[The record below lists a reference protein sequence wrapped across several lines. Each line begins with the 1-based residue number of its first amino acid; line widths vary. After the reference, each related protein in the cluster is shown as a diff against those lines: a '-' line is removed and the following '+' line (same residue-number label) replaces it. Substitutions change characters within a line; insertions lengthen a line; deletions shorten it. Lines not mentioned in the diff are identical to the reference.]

1 MSRSDKPG
9 SSPLPAAELDAL
21 AEELTPKPH
30 PDLPD
35 HLGPGSNVAYLP
47 PAEHDQVMAIARGL
61 GWFARPSEHEH
72 RLRLE
77 RGVNRR

>member
-1 MSRSDKPG
+1 MSNS
-9 SSPLPAAELDAL
+9 LPASELAAL
-21 AEELTPKPH
+21 ADELAPKPH

-35 HLGPGSNVAYLP
+35 QPAPGSNVAYLP
-47 PAEHDQVMAIARGL
+47 PTEHDQIMAIARGL

-77 RGVNRR
+77 RGWRVRS

>member
-1 MSRSDKPG
+1 MTE
-9 SSPLPAAELDAL
+9 PLPASELAAL
-21 AEELTPKPH
+21 ADELASKPH

-35 HLGPGSNVAYLP
+35 QLAPGSNVAYLP
-47 PAEHDQVMAIARGL
+47 AAEHDQIMAIARGL

-77 RGVNRR
+77 RGASRR

>member
-1 MSRSDKPG
+1 MST
-9 SSPLPAAELDAL
+9 PLPASELDAL
-21 AEELTPKPH
+21 ADELAPTPH

-35 HLGPGSNVAYLP
+35 RPAPESNVAYLP
-47 PAEHDQVMAIARGL
+47 VAEHDQIMALARGL

-77 RGVNRR
+77 RGRRR

>member
-1 MSRSDKPG
+1 MSN
-9 SSPLPAAELDAL
+9 PLPASELAAL
-21 AEELTPKPH
+21 ADELAPKPH

-35 HLGPGSNVAYLP
+35 QLGPGSNVPYVST
-47 PAEHDQVMAIARGL
+47 AEHDQIMAIARGL

-77 RGVNRR
+77 RGRRR